1 MTDTADTENY
11 RPGLEGVVAGET
23 RLSRIDGEAGELVIA
38 GFPVEELATNATF
51 EETLFLLYEDRLPTA
66 EERES
71 LRAELAAKRAL
82 PDEALAAVRAT
93 AENGGD
99 AMDALRAAAATAH
112 VGHDGTGDPEADAT
126 RAVAVLPTAAA
137 AFWRYHE
144 GEDPLEPD
152 TDLRHAADYL
162 RMLTGEPPEE
172 RAVRG
177 VETYLN
183 AVVDHGFNASTF
195 SARAIVSTESDVLSG
210 VTGAIGALKGPLHGG
225 APGPVLDM
233 LEAVHESGDPEGW
246 VRDRLEAG
254 ERLMGFGHRVYRVR
268 DPRAA
273 VLSTAAERFYEED
286 ESDFFESTTAFESVA
301 RELLRE
307 HKPDHRLDTNVEF
320 YTAVLHAGIGIPREL
335 FTATFAVGRAGGWT
349 AHTLEQ
355 LENNRIVRPRARYVG
370 AEGRRYTPVE
380 DR

>member
-1 MTDTADTENY
+1 MTDDDY

-38 GFPVEELATNATF
+38 GFPVEELATEATF
-51 EETLFLLYEDRLPTA
+51 EETLHLLYEDRLPTA
-66 EERES
+66 EELES
-71 LRAELAAKRAL
+71 LRAELAANRSL
-82 PDEALAAVRAT
+82 PHEALAAVRAT
-93 AENGGD
+93 AEAGGD
-99 AMDALRAAAATAH
+99 AMDALRAAAGAAH
-112 VGHDGTGDPEADAT
+112 LDHETGDPRRDAI
-126 RAVAVLPTAAA
+126 RAVGVLPTAAA
-137 AFWRYHE
+137 AFARVSA
-144 GEDPLEPD
+144 GEEPLAPDP
-152 TDLRHAADYL
+152 DLRHAADYL
-162 RMLTGEPPEE
+162 RMLRGEPAEE

-177 VETYLN
+177 IETYLN
-183 AVVDHGFNASTF
+183 TVVDHGFNASTF
-195 SARAIVSTESDVLSG
+195 SARAIVSTESDVVSG

-233 LEAVHESGDPEGW
+233 LEAVHESGDPESW
-246 VRDRLEAG
+246 VRERLDSG

-273 VLSTAAERFYEED
+273 VLSTAAEQFYE
-286 ESDFFESTTAFESVA
+286 SDDSGFFESTTEFESVA
-301 RELLRE
+301 RDLLRE

-320 YTAVLHAGIGIPREL
+320 YTAVLHAGIGVPREL

-349 AHTLEQ
+349 AHALEQ

-370 AEGRRYTPVE
+370 GEDRRYVPVE